1 MKVFTRKLGST
12 ALGTRKKPVKRR
24 KRRAARPVARR
35 AAPVKRRKRRAAPQ
49 LKRDSRGRYKPTTK
63 RLRHQG
69 YHDFWKN
76 PIHLPRTARGRPAA
90 AAWWILDVV
99 TGSRILSYVGKA
111 NKTDAERD
119 AMRVLVK
126 HNAEKVTLAGPY
138 RNAPSL
144 YAKRV

>member
-12 ALGTRKKPVKRR
+12 PLARKPAKKRR
-24 KRRAARPVARR
+24 KRRAAAPVARR
-35 AAPVKRRKRRAAPQ
+35 AAPVKRRKRA
-49 LKRDSRGRYKPTTK
+49 LKRDARGRYKPTTK